1 MKNPPEAEPPQPGQP
16 DPRDLSIKFTIIFGL
31 FAFIPLVLMYHFLS
45 IKKTPD
51 ATATE
56 QPAGVAGP
64 TPPSIKFKNITAEA
78 GIAFTRE
85 SGARGEKLLPET
97 MGGGCAFFDFDNDG
111 DQDILLINST
121 SWPHNP
127 PGIAPT
133 PCALYEN
140 IGGGK
145 FKNITAGS
153 GLEAPLYGM
162 GVAVGDY
169 DNDGREDVFITAVG
183 GNRLFHNEGN
193 GKFRD
198 VTSAAGVQGG
208 EWSASAAFI
217 DFDNDG
223 DLDLFV
229 CNYVKWSREIDLQVD
244 YQLAGVGRAYGPP
257 MNFAGAFPYL
267 YRNDGNGHF
276 TEISA
281 QAGLQ
286 IRNKATGLPMAKS
299 LGVAPTDLDND
310 GWIDLIV
317 ANDTVQNFVFHNEKN
332 GTFREIGATSGLA
345 FDPYGSARGAM
356 GIDTGRFHDENTLG
370 VSIGNFANEATA
382 LYVQQDKMLFSDQA
396 QAQGIGTASR
406 TLLTFGVFFFDYDLD
421 GWLDLLTVNGHI
433 EPDIAK
439 ISPLQSYAQPAQ
451 LFWNARGAS
460 KKASFVL
467 VSPKQAGDDLFAP
480 AVARGSAFADI
491 DGDGDLDVLIMQANG
506 PARLLRNDRTL
517 DNHWARLK
525 LIGRKSNRDA
535 IGAVVKARVGEK
547 TITQQVMPTRG
558 YLSQSELPVTI
569 GLGKANYVD
578 EALVVWPSGIK
589 QSVKSLPAGKVT
601 TIEEPEE

>member
-1 MKNPPEAEPPQPGQP
+1 MKNAPEAKPPQP
-16 DPRDLSIKFTIIFGL
+16 DPRDLSIKFTIIFGI

-45 IKKTPD
+45 IKKTP
-51 ATATE
+51 TATE
-56 QPAGVAGP
+56 TEATPAANQP

-78 GIAFTRE
+78 GISFTRQ
-85 SGARGEKLLPET
+85 SGARGERLLPET
-97 MGGGCAFFDFDNDG
+97 MGSGCAFFDFDNDG

-121 SWPHNP
+121 SWPN
-127 PGIAPT
+127 ASSAAT
-133 PCALYEN
+133 ASCALYEN
-140 IGGGK
+140 LGAGK
-145 FKNITAGS
+145 FKDVTAGS
-153 GLEAPLYGM
+153 GLEKPIYGM

-169 DNDGREDVFITAVG
+169 DNDGFVDVFITGVR
-183 GNRLFHNEGN
+183 GNRLFHNEGH

-198 VTSAAGVQGG
+198 VTATAGVSGG
-208 EWSASAAFI
+208 EFSTSAAFV
-217 DFDNDG
+217 DYDNDG
-223 DLDLFV
+223 KLDLFV

-281 QAGLQ
+281 EAGLR
-286 IRNKATGLPMAKS
+286 ITNKATGLPMGKS

-310 GWIDLIV
+310 GWMDFIV

-332 GTFREIGATSGLA
+332 GTFKEIGATSGLA

-356 GIDTGRFHDENTLG
+356 GIDTGRFQDENTLG

-382 LYVQQDKMLFSDQA
+382 LYVQQDKLLFSDQA

-433 EPDIAK
+433 EPEIAK

-451 LFWNARGAS
+451 LFWNSRGVS
-460 KKASFVL
+460 RKGSFVL
-467 VSPKQAGDDLFAP
+467 VTPKQAGPDLFEP
-480 AVARGSAFADI
+480 TVARGSAFADI
-491 DGDGDLDVLIMQANG
+491 DGDGDLDVLITQANG
-506 PARLLRNDRTL
+506 PARLLRNDRAP
-517 DNHWARLK
+517 DKHWARIK
-525 LIGRKSNRDA
+525 LVGRKSNRDA
-535 IGAVVKARVGEK
+535 IGAIVKARVGNNV
-547 TITQQVMPTRG
+547 ITRQVMPTRG

-569 GLGKANYVD
+569 GLGKSTSVD
-578 EALVVWPSGIK
+578 EALIIWPSGVK
-589 QSVKSLPAGKVT
+589 QTVKNVEAGKVT
-601 TIEEPEE
+601 VVLEGE